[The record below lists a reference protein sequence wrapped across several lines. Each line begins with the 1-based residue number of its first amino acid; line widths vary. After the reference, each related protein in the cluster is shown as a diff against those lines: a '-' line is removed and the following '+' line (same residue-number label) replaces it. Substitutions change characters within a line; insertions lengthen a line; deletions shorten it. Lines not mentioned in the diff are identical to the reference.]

1 MNVSAA
7 AMDKDVKK
15 KLQKQIDDQLLK
27 KTGVL
32 RQELEEIDSL
42 LLKIDKIEKENAE

>member
-1 MNVSAA
+1 M
-7 AMDKDVKK
+7 KT
-15 KLQKQIDDQLLK
+15 QKQIDDQLLK